1 MRGAGFGA
9 GRHRVAFVCQ
19 WYPPEP
25 AEVPRG
31 IATAL
36 ADAGLDVTVLTGI
49 PNYPTGVVPDGYSA
63 RRATR
68 EVRDGLPVRR
78 TPLYPS
84 HDANAVRRLANYASW
99 ALTATLRGQGVLR
112 SASVALVY
120 SSPATAA
127 LPAMVAR
134 ALWGTPYVLLV
145 QDVWPD
151 SVVDSGFLPG
161 PVGRVARRVLD
172 GLVGATYRSAHH
184 VAVTSP
190 GMVDLLA
197 SRGVPREKLSVV
209 HNWVGDDAPPTAAD
223 ADDVRALRASWGVGD
238 DDFLLMYAGNHG
250 QAQHLEPVVETFAAL
265 PHNADR
271 HLVLVGDGVSKPGL
285 VELAGDHPLI
295 HLLDPVPAAE
305 MTRLAQAADAQLV
318 SLADRPL
325 FAVTMPSKVQSIL
338 AAGRPL
344 VVVARGDAAAVVDA
358 AGAGLAVDPGDRR
371 GLDEAVQRL
380 AATDR
385 AERREMGRR
394 GRAWYDAH
402 SSRRV
407 GSEALRR
414 LLVEAARGRR
424 R

>member
-1 MRGAGFGA
+1 MMGSSTGS
-9 GRHRVAFVCQ
+9 GRHGVAFVCQ

-36 ADAGLDVTVLTGI
+36 ADAGLEVTVLTGI
-49 PNYPTGVVPDGYSA
+49 PNYPTGVVAEGYSA
-63 RRATR
+63 RRPAR

-84 HDANAVRRLANYASW
+84 HDASAMRRLANYASW
-99 ALTATLRGQGVLR
+99 ALSATVLGQGVLR
-112 SASVALVY
+112 SSAVALVY

-151 SVVDSGFLPG
+151 SVFDSGFLQ
-161 PVGRVARRVLD
+161 GRAGRLARRVLD
-172 GLVGATYRSAHH
+172 VLVGATYRCAHH

-197 SRGVPREKLSVV
+197 SRGVPHDKLTVV
-209 HNWVGDDAPPTAAD
+209 HNWVAEASTPDVAPEV
-223 ADDVRALRASWGVGD
+223 VRDLRAAWGAD
-238 DDFLLMYAGNHG
+238 QDDFVLMYAGNHG
-250 QAQHLEPVVETFAAL
+250 QAQHLEPVVEAFAEL
-265 PHNADR
+265 PADADC
-271 HLVLVGDGVSKPGL
+271 HLVLVGDGVTKSRL
-285 VELAGDHPLI
+285 VEQSGGHPRI
-295 HLLDPVPAAE
+295 HFLDPVPQPEVAPL
-305 MTRLAQAADAQLV
+305 MQASDAQLV

-338 AAGRPL
+338 AAGLPL
-344 VVVARGDAAAVVDA
+344 VVAARGDAADVVA
-358 AGAGLAVDPGDRR
+358 SAGAGVAVAPGDRQALR
-371 GLDEAVQRL
+371 DAVRRL
-380 AATDR
+380 AGTDR
-385 AERREMGRR
+385 ADRREMGRR

-402 SSRRV
+402 MSRRV
-407 GSEALRR
+407 GSGALYR
-414 LLVEAARGRR
+414 LLVDAAEDRR
-424 R
+424 RR